1 MVGPN
6 CFLFRLTKKFS
17 PKMERNWREKMG
29 LLNEQKCPCILAHG
43 LCLYFTLLHLFFF
56 FFSFPRCLFFPSF
69 FFFFF
74 WFNCTLHIFFFFFL
88 LLSFVFFFF
97 WLFVIFL
104 VLIGHHFQQGYM
116 SKFIQTHFFHSF
128 TFSLLTKQKWGKLK
142 YFLSFH
148 FSTLSTKWTLRVIHF
163 LYHRFLTNLTV
174 KKIALN
180 DYCFPPYL
188 PK

>member
-1 MVGPN
+1 MSLYTCTWALSV
-6 CFLFRLTKKFS
+6 LYSSS
-17 PKMERNWREKMG
+17 P
-29 LLNEQKCPCILAHG
+29 
-43 LCLYFTLLHLFFF
+43 LFFF
-56 FFSFPRCLFFPSF
+56 FLVPSLPILSFF

-74 WFNCTLHIFFFFFL
+74 WFKCTLHIFFFF
-88 LLSFVFFFF
+88 SFAFFCGFFFF

-128 TFSLLTKQKWGKLK
+128 TFALLTKQKWGKLK
-142 YFLSFH
+142 YFVSSH
-148 FSTLSTKWTLRVIHF
+148 FSTLSTKWTLRVTHF